1 LHQFLSLTFYL
12 ILITTEAVS
21 NVLVLIHL
29 SLNVSFQETL
39 QHRLISI
46 ALQLTLDC
54 FIYEQYLIN
63 RLRLNSVPFVRRNET
78 YSISRKNTWNRQWL
92 FYSAV
97 AMTPLT
103 ISHSISFQHTLTNTY
118 THVHTHTHTC
128 TQTVVRA
135 VRMGILAWFSLGVS
149 LPFFW
154 PAVCQ
159 TDCTP
164 LAHMEI
170 ALNRS
175 QLSFG

>member
-1 LHQFLSLTFYL
+1 
-12 ILITTEAVS
+12 
-21 NVLVLIHL
+21 
-29 SLNVSFQETL
+29 LNVSFQETL
-39 QHRLISI
+39 QHKLISI

-63 RLRLNSVPFVRRNET
+63 RLRLSSVPFVRRNET
-78 YSISRKNTWNRQWL
+78 YSIRRKNTWNRQWL

-103 ISHSISFQHTLTNTY
+103 IIHSISFHQ
-118 THVHTHTHTC
+118 HVHTHTHTC

-159 TDCTP
+159 T
-164 LAHMEI
+164 AHMEI